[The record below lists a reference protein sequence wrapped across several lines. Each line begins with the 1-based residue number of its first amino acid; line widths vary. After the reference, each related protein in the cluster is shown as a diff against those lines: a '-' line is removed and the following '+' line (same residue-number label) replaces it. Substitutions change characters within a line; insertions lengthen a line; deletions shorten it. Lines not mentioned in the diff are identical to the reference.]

1 MDLRSHYPYSL
12 LRYGLIK
19 SYPSLKKNR
28 KTEVTIIGAGI
39 TGALVAWQLQKRGI
53 DCIVVDKRHV
63 ATGSTAASTSLIQ
76 YEIDVPLH
84 RLIKQVGFKNAI
96 RSYQICKE
104 AITGLREIC
113 RETGHP
119 GLFESRCSLQ
129 FASYKKDVDPLRQE
143 FELRKK
149 NGFKVDFLS
158 EADVK
163 RDYNFSAP
171 AALLVHEAAQ
181 LDAYLLTHHIFNHLP
196 ADTLYDHT
204 EIIKV
209 KKSGKDHLLTTDE
222 GCTIQSKYLVIAC
235 GYESSKYL
243 GKNTWEDLRCT
254 YAFVSEPLAQQ
265 DIWKDRCL
273 IWETAD
279 PYLYIRACDENR
291 LLVGGKDTEYF
302 PIEKQLELLPQK
314 AKTLKAAFE
323 KKFPHLPLKIDFS
336 WSGAFATTKDGL
348 PYIGSVPHLPG
359 TFFALGYGGNGI
371 IFSYIAGCQI
381 DASIKGE
388 NVPDLHL
395 FSFNR

>member
-1 MDLRSHYPYSL
+1 M
-12 LRYGLIK
+12 
-19 SYPSLKKNR
+19 
-28 KTEVTIIGAGI
+28 
-39 TGALVAWQLQKRGI
+39 
-53 DCIVVDKRHV
+53 
-63 ATGSTAASTSLIQ
+63 
-76 YEIDVPLH
+76 
-84 RLIKQVGFKNAI
+84 
-96 RSYQICKE
+96 
-104 AITGLREIC
+104 
-113 RETGHP
+113 
-119 GLFESRCSLQ
+119 
-129 FASYKKDVDPLRQE
+129 
-143 FELRKK
+143 
-149 NGFKVDFLS
+149 
-158 EADVK
+158 
-163 RDYNFSAP
+163 
-171 AALLVHEAAQ
+171 
-181 LDAYLLTHHIFNHLP
+181 
-196 ADTLYDHT
+196 
-204 EIIKV
+204 
-209 KKSGKDHLLTTDE
+209 
-222 GCTIQSKYLVIAC
+222 
-235 GYESSKYL
+235 

-265 DIWKDRCL
+265 NIWKDRCL

-381 DASIKGE
+381 AASIKGE

-395 FSFNR
+395 FSFDR